1 MTTNLNLGSANCP
14 VVVNTEALEMLKP
27 EHREALLSSVPEAL
41 DYYVS
46 NYEQNT
52 TAKFDK
58 AIADE
63 GVTQVTFTADQTAE
77 LNDLAASVRE
87 DWVNKY
93 KGQFDSQALFDYTEA
108 LFKQQN

>member
-1 MTTNLNLGSANCP
+1 
-14 VVVNTEALEMLKP
+14 MLKP

-63 GVTQVTFTADQTAE
+63 SVKQVTFTPEQTAQ
-77 LNDLAASVRE
+77 LNELAASVRE
-87 DWVNKY
+87 DWVKKY
-93 KGQFDSQALFDYTEA
+93 QGSSTLRHYLITPTHCLNSKTNFTISS
-108 LFKQQN
+108 